1 MITPLVNSRGRQ
13 FGFVADEAV
22 YDTRGRRL
30 GTRNG
35 ARVVNERGAEIGEIS
50 GNTYLSHR
58 TTSGVRATFS
68 APVTFVSGWVRGI
81 RAGKLH
87 PLTDA

>member
-1 MITPLVNSRGRQ
+1 MITPLVNSEGRRT
-13 FGFVADEAV
+13 GFVADNSV
-22 YDTRGRRL
+22 YDTKGRRL

-35 ARVVNERGAEIGEIS
+35 TRVVNARGTEIGEIS
-50 GNTYLSHR
+50 GNIYRSNR
-58 TTSGVRATFS
+58 PTSSVRATLS

-81 RAGKLH
+81 RAGKLR